1 MYERYHNRHQQR
13 APHHVC
19 QIFRMGKKSKRR
31 TGKKDGNGASSSSS
45 RATPATGRLTP
56 ASLATSVVPHLS
68 DSSFANPFEG
78 EPTPG
83 TGWARELRHAEHELK
98 DDGYRD
104 DGIVLRAAKAA
115 CAMRQFDRLGKIIGK
130 AELKGV
136 TIDGAENYALM
147 RSFRDAVEK
156 HNGRSTGVNDP
167 QIKALLKKAE
177 KEDLSLDT
185 STIAHGTY
193 ADLTPLQYAA
203 YQGDV
208 PLLERLVALG
218 VALDYTFDPEDSDG
232 TRDRSLVKKPVGC
245 TALLMAVVGA
255 ICSRQLLA
263 VEGEN
268 KWRKMY
274 EGGIECAVALV
285 RMGANVDVKLLVP
298 TGRDANSMTYQMMRM
313 MDMVGKS
320 VKQLAPET
328 GSDLLVRSIQ
338 MLDSEEAKIE
348 FVNCRCGSR
357 LPWKKC
363 HSGAAESGR
372 HYQLDRR
379 LNWRYS
385 PLAPCPC
392 KNTAKTYFKCCW
404 GEAFREYS
412 G

>member
-1 MYERYHNRHQQR
+1 
-13 APHHVC
+13 
-19 QIFRMGKKSKRR
+19 MGKKSKRR

-177 KEDLSLDT
+177 KEEQ
-185 STIAHGTY
+185 GTE
-193 ADLTPLQYAA
+193 A
-203 YQGDV
+203 
-208 PLLERLVALG
+208 
-218 VALDYTFDPEDSDG
+218 
-232 TRDRSLVKKPVGC
+232 
-245 TALLMAVVGA
+245 
-255 ICSRQLLA
+255 SR
-263 VEGEN
+263 
-268 KWRKMY
+268 R
-274 EGGIECAVALV
+274 
-285 RMGANVDVKLLVP
+285 
-298 TGRDANSMTYQMMRM
+298 
-313 MDMVGKS
+313 GK
-320 VKQLAPET
+320 
-328 GSDLLVRSIQ
+328 
-338 MLDSEEAKIE
+338 
-348 FVNCRCGSR
+348 GSR
-357 LPWKKC
+357 KARRGPGKEERKEKGEMEESQFCRAFLAGDPAGSGNRHAARSKSDWK
-363 HSGAAESGR
+363 AQA
-372 HYQLDRR
+372 
-379 LNWRYS
+379 
-385 PLAPCPC
+385 
-392 KNTAKTYFKCCW
+392 
-404 GEAFREYS
+404 
-412 G
+412 